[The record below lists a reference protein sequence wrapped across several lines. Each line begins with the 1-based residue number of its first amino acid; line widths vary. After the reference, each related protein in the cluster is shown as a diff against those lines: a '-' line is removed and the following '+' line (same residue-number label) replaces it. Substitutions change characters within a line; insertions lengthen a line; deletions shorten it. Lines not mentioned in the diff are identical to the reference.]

1 MTWYQPSCVAGS
13 VSSDRFVRVV
23 GQEPFLDA
31 PLRWCIEGR
40 LQWMHAKHPTN
51 SKCVNNEVPVS
62 HLQEAIG
69 NPSAVNNTLIVDDP
83 PSGPTSLSDPITSF
97 IATAEEFVRRH
108 KLNTL
113 RPVLVPIS
121 CRHRSWMPS
130 SAFVD
135 AGGTYRAATILPSTG
150 AFFDVACCFS
160 FRFLFRCLLFPL

>member
-51 SKCVNNEVPVS
+51 SKCANNEVPVS

-130 SAFVD
+130 SAFVEALTAPQPYSHPPGPFLMLHVASVSD
-135 AGGTYRAATILPSTG
+135 SCFGVFCSLC
-150 AFFDVACCFS
+150 DV
-160 FRFLFRCLLFPL
+160 